1 MRSGAHV
8 DPLTRQSPAFRS
20 TGRIIR
26 RPPWG
31 RVKLAP
37 IHSVSSWKFS
47 KFSAWLCAGA
57 TVVRSFFEFRSVNLR
72 FEPFVWLFDRWS
84 KVFCCLRVICLVEV
98 RVLSLVW
105 LFAGKR
111 WFLAKLWFSLKAY
124 GVLEFSCTVSHCFL
138 RLIADSIVVEVLF
151 AAFL

>member
-1 MRSGAHV
+1 MVLSLTWALECDRPQRRRSVLLQVLEVNLEEERRFEAVHTSIL
-8 DPLTRQSPAFRS
+8 LTRQFPAFWS

-37 IHSVSSWKFS
+37 IHSVSSWRFS

-57 TVVRSFFEFRSVNLR
+57 TIVRGLSEFRSVSLR
-72 FEPFVWLFDRWS
+72 FVPFVWLFDRWS
-84 KVFCCLRVICLVEV
+84 EVSCCLRVICVVEV

-105 LFAGKR
+105 LFAGSSDF
-111 WFLAKLWFSLKAY
+111 W
-124 GVLEFSCTVSHCFL
+124 
-138 RLIADSIVVEVLF
+138 
-151 AAFL
+151 

>member
-20 TGRIIR
+20 TGKIIR

-37 IHSVSSWKFS
+37 IHSVDSWRFS

-57 TVVRSFFEFRSVNLR
+57 TIVHGLSEFRSVSLR
-72 FEPFVWLFDRWS
+72 FVPFVGFFDRWS
-84 KVFCCLRVICLVEV
+84 EVFCCLRAICLVEV
-98 RVLSLVW
+98 RVLSLDW
-105 LFAGKR
+105 LSAGKR
-111 WFLAKLWFSLKAY
+111 RFLSKLWFSLKAY
-124 GVLEFSCTVSHCFL
+124 GVLEFSCASF
-138 RLIADSIVVEVLF
+138 ALF
-151 AAFL
+151 FPIDR

>member
-8 DPLTRQSPAFRS
+8 DPLTRQFPACRS

-37 IHSVSSWKFS
+37 IHSVSSWKFP
-47 KFSAWLCAGA
+47 KFSARLRAGA
-57 TVVRSFFEFRSVNLR
+57 TVVHGLLEFRSVNLR

-84 KVFCCLRVICLVEV
+84 KVFR
-98 RVLSLVW
+98 
-105 LFAGKR
+105 
-111 WFLAKLWFSLKAY
+111 
-124 GVLEFSCTVSHCFL
+124 
-138 RLIADSIVVEVLF
+138 
-151 AAFL
+151 

>member
-8 DPLTRQSPAFRS
+8 DPLTRQFPAFQS

-37 IHSVSSWKFS
+37 IHSVSSWKFP
-47 KFSAWLCAGA
+47 KFSARLRAGA
-57 TVVRSFFEFRSVNLR
+57 TVVRGFFEFRSVYLR
-72 FEPFVWLFDRWS
+72 FERFVWLFDRWS
-84 KVFCCLRVICLVEV
+84 KVFCCLRVVCLVEV
-98 RVLSLVW
+98 RVLSFVW

-138 RLIADSIVVEVLF
+138 RLIAD
-151 AAFL
+151 